1 MKSTIPAEVLA
12 LKSRIDQWRATRSHI
27 RERMPDQLREAVAKL
42 ARQYPLALIRRALK
56 VDPWRL
62 NASMTGKPAPAPK
75 ETTAAFFQ
83 LPIELSAPALSSRA
97 IDAAAFRLQLER
109 PDGARLT
116 LTLPSLDLVSAR
128 QFCADFLRD
137 NKQ

>member
-27 RERMPDQLREAVAKL
+27 RERMPDQLREAVIKL
-42 ARQYPLALIRRALK
+42 ARQYPPALIRLALK

-62 NASMTGKPAPAPK
+62 SGSMTGKPASARNKPA
-75 ETTAAFFQ
+75 AAFFQ
-83 LPIELSAPALSSRA
+83 LPIELSAPAPGSTA
-97 IDAAAFRLQLER
+97 IDATAFRLQLER

-116 LTLPSLDLVSAR
+116 LTLPALDLGSVR
-128 QFCADFLRD
+128 QLCVDFLRGD
-137 NKQ
+137 KQ